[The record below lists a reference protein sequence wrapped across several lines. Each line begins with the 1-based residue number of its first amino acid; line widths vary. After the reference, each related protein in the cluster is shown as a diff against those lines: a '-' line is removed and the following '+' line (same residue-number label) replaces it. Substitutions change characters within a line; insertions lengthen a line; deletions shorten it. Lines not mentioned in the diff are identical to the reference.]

1 MRLDK
6 HWNGLPRPG
15 IGISIPRDTQNSDGH
30 DSEQPVLTGHI
41 LRRTSR
47 GHFQP
52 RLFCDYKEK

>member
-15 IGISIPRDTQNSDGH
+15 IGISIPRGTQNSDGH
-30 DSEQPVLTGHI
+30 DSEQPVLTGHT
-41 LRRTSR
+41 LRGTSR